1 MARPGRRTIGELLG
15 GWWRPLVDPRGTR
28 RAYAVGG
35 LSYIVL
41 ITSAFMLPLS
51 WGLWPLVGVFVGVFV
66 VVSYFVWRLAP
77 PGWGTKVAHELSA
90 LFIGVLVSP
99 LVMILILFIQP
110 LL

>member
-1 MARPGRRTIGELLG
+1 M
-15 GWWRPLVDPRGTR
+15 
-28 RAYAVGG
+28 GG

-41 ITSAFMLPLS
+41 TTSAFMLPLS
-51 WGLWPLVGVFVGVFV
+51 WGLWPLWPLVGVFV

-77 PGWGTKVAHELSA
+77 PGWGTKVAHELAA
-90 LFIGVLVSP
+90 LAIGVLVSP

>member
-1 MARPGRRTIGELLG
+1 M
-15 GWWRPLVDPRGTR
+15 
-28 RAYAVGG
+28 GG

-51 WGLWPLVGVFVGVFV
+51 WGLLWPLVGVFV

-90 LFIGVLVSP
+90 LAIGVPASF
-99 LVMILILFIQP
+99 LVMVLILFIQP

>member
-1 MARPGRRTIGELLG
+1 MGTEMARPGRRTIGELLG
-15 GWWRPLVDPRGTR
+15 GWWRPLVDPRGTS

-51 WGLWPLVGVFVGVFV
+51 WGLWPLAGVFV

-77 PGWGTKVAHELSA
+77 PGWGIKVAHEISA
-90 LFIGVLVSP
+90 LVIGVLVSP
-99 LVMILILFIQP
+99 LVMILILLIQP

>member
-1 MARPGRRTIGELLG
+1 MGTEMARPGRRTIGELLG
-15 GWWRPLVDPRGTR
+15 GWCRPLVDPRGTR

-51 WGLWPLVGVFVGVFV
+51 WGLWPLVGVFV
-66 VVSYFVWRLAP
+66 VVSCFVWRLAP
-77 PGWGTKVAHELSA
+77 PGWGTKVAHEISA
-90 LFIGVLVSP
+90 LVIGILVSP